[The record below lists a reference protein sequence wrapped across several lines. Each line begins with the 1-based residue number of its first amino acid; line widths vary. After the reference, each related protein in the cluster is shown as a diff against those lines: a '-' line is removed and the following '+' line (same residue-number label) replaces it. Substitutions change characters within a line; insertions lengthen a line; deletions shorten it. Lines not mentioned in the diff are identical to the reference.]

1 MTQGQGI
8 FITQNGKI
16 IAKLVGVQ
24 DDKGQPLAATAE
36 EDIQFVPQQELLKT
50 AKAILEQHEK
60 DYKRLAEWPEE

>member
-1 MTQGQGI
+1 MTQGQDI

-36 EDIQFVPQQELLKT
+36 
-50 AKAILEQHEK
+50 QHEK